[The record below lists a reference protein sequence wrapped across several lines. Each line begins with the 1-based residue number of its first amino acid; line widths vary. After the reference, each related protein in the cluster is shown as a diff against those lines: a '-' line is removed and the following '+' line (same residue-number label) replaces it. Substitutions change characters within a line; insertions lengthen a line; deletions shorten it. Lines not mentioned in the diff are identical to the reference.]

1 MTALYNGFALKQVEQ
16 VYNKVLNASLE
27 VLCEF
32 AINSL
37 LHRPQD
43 MEKWQRKVFKVYK
56 TMNMLEKKKHTKPY
70 FCKRLFKLVFVLFNL
85 QKNMPFDEIWRQL

>member
-32 AINSL
+32 AISKL
-37 LHRPQD
+37 L
-43 MEKWQRKVFKVYK
+43 
-56 TMNMLEKKKHTKPY
+56 
-70 FCKRLFKLVFVLFNL
+70 
-85 QKNMPFDEIWRQL
+85 